1 MKEVTT
7 SPTDAIG
14 FEGFL
19 LEPGRGR
26 LIGPDGMEIALRP
39 KAFDLL
45 VVLARDAGTSLS
57 KEDLLDRIW
66 GGVHVTEDSLFQV
79 VREVRR
85 AIGDREGKLLRH
97 IARRGY
103 RLDCRTTTSEAADP
117 RPADPTPQP
126 AYGADRPS
134 VAVLPFELRGDR
146 GSGHIAAGLV
156 DEITTALSRFRWL
169 IVTANASSIQVDPRT
184 ETPVTIGRTLGVRYL
199 VDGSLDR
206 DGARLVVRCRLIEA
220 PSGRQVWQERFDAD
234 VASIHSLYDAMTSAI
249 AAALEPRLLRA
260 EIERVL
266 RKVTSDFDA
275 FDCYL
280 RALPGYYS
288 RTPKGT
294 AEAIA
299 FLEAALERDP
309 HFALARALLARC
321 VATHVWLGVEQD
333 HAAGVGRALALA
345 REALVIDRS
354 DPQILAL
361 CGHLLAIIGGEHV
374 EANALLD
381 LSLNM
386 NPNGAEAWRLG
397 GWVSSWGADTD
408 LALYRL
414 SEAERLDP
422 ISPLQSDVH
431 SARSVALFFGRRFAE
446 AAVSA
451 RRSIA
456 TTPEATAPRR
466 FLVAALWHLG
476 KSREAAEECA
486 AMVTLQPNSS
496 LHRSRAISLFR
507 HSWMTDLFLD
517 GLRGAGLPE

>member
-1 MKEVTT
+1 MTT
-7 SPTDAIG
+7 ALTDVIG
-14 FEGFL
+14 FEGFV

-26 LIGPDGMEIALRP
+26 LIGPGGVEIALRP

-45 VVLARDAGTSLS
+45 VVLAREAGTPLS
-57 KEDLLDRIW
+57 KEVLLDRIW
-66 GGVHVTEDSLFQV
+66 GSVHVTEDSLFQA
-79 VREVRR
+79 VREARR
-85 AIGDREGKLLRH
+85 AICDRDGKMLRH
-97 IARRGY
+97 IVRRGY
-103 RLDCRTTTSEAADP
+103 LLDCPITTSQSAGP
-117 RPADPTPQP
+117 RSASPVTQP
-126 AYGADRPS
+126 EPRTERPS
-134 VAVLPFELRGDR
+134 IAVLPFKLRGDP
-146 GSGHIAAGLV
+146 GSDHLAAGLV
-156 DEITTALSRFRWL
+156 DEVTTALSRFRWL
-169 IVTANASSIQVDPRT
+169 IVTANASSMQIDTGAEPPAV
-184 ETPVTIGRTLGVRYL
+184 IGRTLGVRYL

-206 DGARLVVRCRLIEA
+206 NGARLVVRCRLIEA
-220 PSGRQVWQERFDAD
+220 PSSRQVWQQRFEAD
-234 VASIHSLYDAMTSAI
+234 LADILSLYDAMTSAI

-266 RKVTSDFDA
+266 RNGTSDFDA

-299 FLEAALERDP
+299 FLESALQRDP

-321 VATHVWLGVEQD
+321 VATNVWLGVEQD
-333 HAAGVGRALALA
+333 HAAGVAKALALA
-345 REALVIDRS
+345 REALALDRS

-381 LSLNM
+381 LSLNI

-397 GWVSSWGADTD
+397 GWVSSWGGETD
-408 LALYRL
+408 LALDRL
-414 SEAERLDP
+414 AEAERLDP
-422 ISPLQSDVH
+422 LSPLQSDVH
-431 SARSVALFFGRRFAE
+431 SARSVALFFGRRFTE
-446 AAVSA
+446 AVVSA

-476 KSREAAEECA
+476 RIHEAIDERA
-486 AMVTLQPNSS
+486 ALVALQPNSS
-496 LHRSRAISLFR
+496 LRRSRAISLFR
-507 HSWMTDLFLD
+507 HSWMTDMFLD